1 MKVKEKKIDDLNL
14 QLTFEV
20 EAADYAEIERK
31 KLAEI
36 RRTAEFKGF
45 RKGKVPTSM
54 IQHVYGSQVL
64 VDSVNQVLGEA
75 MDKHIKDKK
84 LRTLG
89 EPLSSEK
96 QPEVEW
102 TDGNNF
108 TFIFDLGLSPE
119 FDVEVEATDTV
130 PSYSVTLSAKDKAP
144 LLENLKKFYE
154 EKKEEKS
161 DAELDKEVTE
171 RMRAENKNE
180 ADWRLSKDIR
190 KFYIEKSG
198 LRLPEDFLKRWL
210 LKANEGT
217 LKPEDVDRDFPGF
230 ADDLKWQ
237 LVRGYFMNKFGFK
250 VDENDLREQAL
261 NLARYQFAMYGMNDV
276 AEEMLQDMALRM
288 LQDQRQV
295 DRLIEQAEDQKV
307 MGKIKETI
315 TLKPTKISM
324 TKFSELR

>member
-108 TFIFDLGLSPE
+108 TFIFNLGLSPE

-130 PSYSVTLSAKDKAP
+130 PSY
-144 LLENLKKFYE
+144 
-154 EKKEEKS
+154 
-161 DAELDKEVTE
+161 
-171 RMRAENKNE
+171 
-180 ADWRLSKDIR
+180 
-190 KFYIEKSG
+190 
-198 LRLPEDFLKRWL
+198 
-210 LKANEGT
+210 
-217 LKPEDVDRDFPGF
+217 
-230 ADDLKWQ
+230 
-237 LVRGYFMNKFGFK
+237 
-250 VDENDLREQAL
+250 
-261 NLARYQFAMYGMNDV
+261 
-276 AEEMLQDMALRM
+276 
-288 LQDQRQV
+288 
-295 DRLIEQAEDQKV
+295 
-307 MGKIKETI
+307 
-315 TLKPTKISM
+315 
-324 TKFSELR
+324 